1 MRGLLLSRG
10 CGTVAATAINRV
22 RRMPL
27 RASLVFL
34 GLAAAAAASAETTL
48 LVDARIH
55 TLDESR
61 PLVEAMAWDAEG
73 RLLALGEAEALRE
86 QYRGAREIALGGQTV
101 VPGLIDAHGHLM
113 NLGHALLRA
122 NLMGATSKAEI
133 MERLKAHARDLPQGA
148 WLLGRGWDQT
158 LWPEAEFPT
167 AADLDAHFPD
177 RPVWLERVDGHAG
190 WGNSLALAA
199 SKRELS
205 GDWQPEGGRIL
216 RDAAGQPTGVFI
228 DSAERFIV
236 GEIPAPSAEVDALAL
251 ERALAEAVKFG
262 LTGVHDAG
270 VSLKQLAL
278 YRRFADSGRLPLR
291 IHAMANGDA
300 EALDALCAMGHYRHP
315 SGRLQMRTVKLYI
328 DGALGSRG
336 AALLADY
343 SDEPGNRGLL
353 FAEPPAF
360 EKILRKAHD
369 CGAQVAAH
377 AIGDRGNRVVLDGM
391 QRVLGEAAASDH
403 RWRIEHAQVVAL
415 SDIPR
420 FAQLG
425 VIASMQPTHATS
437 DMRWAQARLGEDRL
451 AGAYAWRRMKE
462 SGAVLALGSDFPVE
476 AVDPVLGLHAAA
488 TRQDARGWP
497 EGGWIASQKLS
508 LMEALRGF
516 TLDAARAG
524 FAETEVGSLEPG
536 KRADFVVLS
545 RPLEDLAPADILD
558 LRVQSTW
565 VDGERVYPAR

>member
-1 MRGLLLSRG
+1 MSIRAPFLLLG
-10 CGTVAATAINRV
+10 LIAAGSA
-22 RRMPL
+22 
-27 RASLVFL
+27 
-34 GLAAAAAASAETTL
+34 GAAPTL

-55 TLDESR
+55 TLD
-61 PLVEAMAWDAEG
+61 PAAPQAEAMAWDEDG
-73 RLLALGEAEALRE
+73 RLLALGTKAGLRE
-86 QYRGAREIALGGQTV
+86 RFRDAREVSLGGQTV
-101 VPGLIDAHGHLM
+101 IPGLIDAHGHLM

-133 MERLKAHARDLPQGA
+133 VERLRQHAQDLPPGA

-199 SKRELS
+199 STRDLS
-205 GDWQPEGGRIL
+205 GDWQPDGGRIL
-216 RDAAGQPTGVFI
+216 RDDQGQATGVFI
-228 DSAERFIV
+228 DSAEQFIV
-236 GEIPAPSAEVDALAL
+236 EAIPAPSEEVDALAL
-251 ERALAEAVKFG
+251 ERALAESARFG

-315 SGRLQMRTVKLYI
+315 GGRLQMRSVKLYI

-336 AALLADY
+336 AALLEDY

-360 EKILRKAHD
+360 EKILAKAHA
-369 CGAQVAAH
+369 CGVQVAAH

-391 QRVLGEAAASDH
+391 QRVLGEARGTDH

-415 SDIPR
+415 GDIPR

-462 SGAVLALGSDFPVE
+462 AGALLALGSDFPVE

-497 EGGWIASQKLS
+497 EGGWIASQKLD
-508 LMEALRGF
+508 LKEALRGF

-524 FAETEVGSLEPG
+524 FAESEVGSLEVG

-545 RPLEDLAPADILD
+545 RPLEDLAPASILE
-558 LRVQSTW
+558 LKVESTW

>member
-1 MRGLLLSRG
+1 MSIRAPFLLLG
-10 CGTVAATAINRV
+10 LIAAG
-22 RRMPL
+22 
-27 RASLVFL
+27 S
-34 GLAAAAAASAETTL
+34 AAAAPTL

-55 TLDESR
+55 TLD
-61 PLVEAMAWDAEG
+61 PAAPQAEAMAWDEDG
-73 RLLALGEAEALRE
+73 RLLALGTQAGLRE
-86 QYRGAREIALGGQTV
+86 RFRGAREVSLGGQTV

-122 NLMGATSKAEI
+122 NLMGASSKAEI
-133 MERLKAHARDLPQGA
+133 VERLRQHAQDLPPGA

-199 SKRELS
+199 STRDLS

-216 RDAAGQPTGVFI
+216 RDDQGQATGVFI
-228 DSAERFIV
+228 DSAEQFIV
-236 GEIPAPSAEVDALAL
+236 EAIPAPSEEVDALAL
-251 ERALAEAVKFG
+251 ERALAEAARFG

-300 EALDALCAMGHYRHP
+300 EALDALCAMGHYRHS
-315 SGRLQMRTVKLYI
+315 SGRLQMRSVKLYI

-336 AALLADY
+336 AALLEDY

-360 EKILRKAHD
+360 EKILAKAHA
-369 CGAQVAAH
+369 CGVQVAAH

-391 QRVLGEAAASDH
+391 QRVLGEKRGDDH

-415 SDIPR
+415 GDIPR

-462 SGAVLALGSDFPVE
+462 AGALLALGSDFPVE

-497 EGGWIASQKLS
+497 EGGWIASQKLD

-516 TLDAARAG
+516 TLDAAHAG
-524 FAETEVGSLEPG
+524 FAESEVGSLEVG

-545 RPLEDLAPADILD
+545 RPLEDLAPASILD
-558 LRVQSTW
+558 LKVESTW
-565 VDGERVYPAR
+565 VDGVRVYPAR

>member
-1 MRGLLLSRG
+1 MSIRAPFLLLG
-10 CGTVAATAINRV
+10 LIAAGSAY
-22 RRMPL
+22 
-27 RASLVFL
+27 
-34 GLAAAAAASAETTL
+34 AAPTL

-55 TLDESR
+55 TLD
-61 PLVEAMAWDAEG
+61 PAAPHAEAMAWDEDG
-73 RLLALGEAEALRE
+73 RLLALGTKAELRE
-86 QYRGAREIALGGQTV
+86 RFRGAREVSLGGQTV
-101 VPGLIDAHGHLM
+101 IPGLIDAHGHLM

-122 NLMGATSKAEI
+122 NLMGASSKAEI
-133 MERLKAHARDLPQGA
+133 VERLRQHARDLPPGA

-199 SKRELS
+199 STRDLS

-216 RDAAGQPTGVFI
+216 RDDQGQATGVFI
-228 DSAERFIV
+228 DSAEQFII
-236 GEIPAPSAEVDALAL
+236 EAIPAPSDEVDALAL
-251 ERALAEAVKFG
+251 ERALAESARFG

-315 SGRLQMRTVKLYI
+315 SGRLQMRSVKLYI

-336 AALLADY
+336 AALLEDY

-360 EKILRKAHD
+360 EKILAKAHA
-369 CGAQVAAH
+369 CGVQVAAH

-391 QRVLGEAAASDH
+391 QRVLGEARGDDH

-415 SDIPR
+415 GDISR

-462 SGAVLALGSDFPVE
+462 AGALLALGSDFPVE

-497 EGGWIASQKLS
+497 EGGWIASQKLD

-524 FAETEVGSLEPG
+524 FAESEVGSLEVG

-545 RPLEDLAPADILD
+545 RPLEDLAPASILE
-558 LRVQSTW
+558 LKVESTW
-565 VDGERVYPAR
+565 VDGERVYPTR

>member
-1 MRGLLLSRG
+1 MRIALLSLSLFAASG
-10 CGTVAATAINRV
+10 VATA
-22 RRMPL
+22 
-27 RASLVFL
+27 
-34 GLAAAAAASAETTL
+34 ETL
-48 LVDARIH
+48 LTEARIH
-55 TLDESR
+55 TMDSDR
-61 PLVEAMAWDAEG
+61 PTAEAMVWSDEG
-73 RLLALGEAEALRE
+73 RILAVGDADELASRYPDARRLR
-86 QYRGAREIALGGQTV
+86 LGGATV

-122 NLMGATSKAEI
+122 NLAGAASKSEI
-133 MERLKAHARDLPQGA
+133 VERLKVHARDLPEGA

-190 WGNSLALAA
+190 WGNSKALAVA
-199 SKRELS
+199 TRDLS

-216 RDAAGQPTGVFI
+216 RDAEGQPTGVFI
-228 DSAERFIV
+228 DSAEQLV
-236 GEIPAPSAEVDALAL
+236 VEAIPAPSAEVDALAF

-270 VSLKQLAL
+270 VSLRQLAL

-300 EALDALCAMGHYRHP
+300 DALDALCAMGHYRHA

-360 EKILRKAHD
+360 EKILRKAHG
-369 CGAQVAAH
+369 CGVQVAAH

-391 QRVLGEAAASDH
+391 QRVLAEQADSDH

-415 SDIPR
+415 EDIPR
-420 FAQLG
+420 FAALG

-437 DMRWAQARLGEDRL
+437 DMRWAGARLGEARL
-451 AGAYAWRRMKE
+451 AGAYAWRRMKDA
-462 SGAVLALGSDFPVE
+462 GALLALGSDFPVE

-497 EGGWIASQKLS
+497 EGGWLADQKLD
-508 LMEALRGF
+508 MQEALRGF

-524 FAETEVGSLEPG
+524 FAEAEVGSLEVG

-545 RPLEDLAPADILD
+545 MPIEALAPARILD
-558 LRVQSTW
+558 LRVESTW
-565 VDGERVYPAR
+565 VDGQQVHPAR

>member
-1 MRGLLLSRG
+1 MQL
-10 CGTVAATAINRV
+10 
-22 RRMPL
+22 P
-27 RASLVFL
+27 ASLLCVGL
-34 GLAAAAAASAETTL
+34 GLAVAGSAKAEPTL
-48 LVDARIH
+48 LVEAHIH
-55 TLDESR
+55 TLDATR
-61 PLVEAMAWDAEG
+61 PHADAMAWDRQG
-73 RLLALGEAEALRE
+73 RLLALGSEAELRDRFP
-86 QYRGAREIALGGQTV
+86 QARRLSLGGQTV
-101 VPGLIDAHGHLM
+101 VPGLIDSHGHLM

-122 NLMGATSKAEI
+122 DLAGAASKAEI
-133 MERLKAHARDLPQGA
+133 VARLQRHAQDLPSGA

-158 LWPEAEFPT
+158 LWPEATFPT
-167 AADLDAHFPD
+167 AADLDEAFPD
-177 RPVWLERVDGHAG
+177 RPVWLERVDGHAA

-199 SKRELS
+199 AKVDLS

-216 RDAAGQPTGVFI
+216 RDANGEPTGVFI
-228 DSAERFIV
+228 DSAEQFV
-236 GEIPAPSAEVDALAL
+236 AATIPAPSEEVEVLAL
-251 ERALAEAVKFG
+251 ERALSEALRFG

-270 VSLKQLAL
+270 VSLRQLAL

-315 SGRLQMRTVKLYI
+315 SGRLQMRSVKLYI

-360 EKILRKAHD
+360 EKVLIKARD
-369 CGAQVAAH
+369 CGVQVAAH

-391 QRVLGEAAASDH
+391 QRVLGDLSESDH
-403 RWRIEHAQVVAL
+403 RWRVEHAQVIAL
-415 SDIPR
+415 HDIPR

-451 AGAYAWRRMKE
+451 AGAYAWRRLQE
-462 SGAVLALGSDFPVE
+462 SGALLALGSDFPVE
-476 AVDPVLGLHAAA
+476 SANPVLGLHAAV

-516 TLDAARAG
+516 TLDAAHAG
-524 FAETEVGSLEPG
+524 FADSETGSLEPG

-545 RPLEDLAPADILD
+545 EPLEGIRSASLLD
-558 LRVQSTW
+558 LKVESTW
-565 VDGERVYPAR
+565 VDGQRVYPLR

>member
-1 MRGLLLSRG
+1 MSIRAPFLLL
-10 CGTVAATAINRV
+10 
-22 RRMPL
+22 
-27 RASLVFL
+27 
-34 GLAAAAAASAETTL
+34 GLIAASSTCAAPTL

-55 TLDESR
+55 TLD
-61 PLVEAMAWDAEG
+61 PAAPHAEAMAWDEDG
-73 RLLALGEAEALRE
+73 RLLALGTQAELRE
-86 QYRGAREIALGGQTV
+86 RFRGAREVSLGGQTV
-101 VPGLIDAHGHLM
+101 IPGLIDAHGHLM

-122 NLMGATSKAEI
+122 NLMGASSKAEI
-133 MERLKAHARDLPQGA
+133 VERLRQHAQDLPTGA

-190 WGNSLALAA
+190 WGNSLALAV
-199 SKRELS
+199 STRDLS

-216 RDAAGQPTGVFI
+216 RDEQGQATGVFI
-228 DSAERFIV
+228 DSAEQFIV
-236 GEIPAPSAEVDALAL
+236 EAIPAPSEEVDALAL
-251 ERALAEAVKFG
+251 ERALAESARFG

-315 SGRLQMRTVKLYI
+315 SGRLQMRSVKLYI

-336 AALLADY
+336 AALLEDY

-360 EKILRKAHD
+360 EKILAKAHA
-369 CGAQVAAH
+369 CGVQVAAH

-391 QRVLGEAAASDH
+391 QSVLGEARGTDH

-415 SDIPR
+415 GDIPR

-462 SGAVLALGSDFPVE
+462 AGAVLALGSDFPVE

-497 EGGWIASQKLS
+497 EGGWIASQKLD

-516 TLDAARAG
+516 TLDAAHAG
-524 FAETEVGSLEPG
+524 FAESEVGSLEVG

-545 RPLEDLAPADILD
+545 RPLEDLAPASILD
-558 LRVQSTW
+558 LKLESTW
-565 VDGERVYPAR
+565 VDGVRVYPAR

>member
-1 MRGLLLSRG
+1 MSIRAPFLLL
-10 CGTVAATAINRV
+10 
-22 RRMPL
+22 
-27 RASLVFL
+27 
-34 GLAAAAAASAETTL
+34 GLIAASSTCAAPTL

-55 TLDESR
+55 TLD
-61 PLVEAMAWDAEG
+61 PAAPHAEAMAWDEDG
-73 RLLALGEAEALRE
+73 RLLALGTQAELRE
-86 QYRGAREIALGGQTV
+86 RFRGARELSLGGQTV
-101 VPGLIDAHGHLM
+101 IPGLIDAHGHLM

-122 NLMGATSKAEI
+122 NLMGASSKAEI
-133 MERLKAHARDLPQGA
+133 VERLRQHAQDLPTGA

-190 WGNSLALAA
+190 WGNSLALAV
-199 SKRELS
+199 STRDLS

-216 RDAAGQPTGVFI
+216 RDEQGQATGVFI
-228 DSAERFIV
+228 DSAEQFIV
-236 GEIPAPSAEVDALAL
+236 EAIPAPSEEVDALAL
-251 ERALAEAVKFG
+251 ERALAESARFG

-315 SGRLQMRTVKLYI
+315 SGRLQMRSVKLYI

-336 AALLADY
+336 AALLEDY

-360 EKILRKAHD
+360 EKILAKAHA
-369 CGAQVAAH
+369 CGVQVAAH

-391 QRVLGEAAASDH
+391 QSVLGEARGTDH

-415 SDIPR
+415 GDIPR

-462 SGAVLALGSDFPVE
+462 AGALLALGSDFPVE

-497 EGGWIASQKLS
+497 EGGWIASQKLD

-516 TLDAARAG
+516 TLDAAHAG
-524 FAETEVGSLEPG
+524 FAESEVGSLEVG

-545 RPLEDLAPADILD
+545 RPLEDLAPASILD
-558 LRVQSTW
+558 LKVESTW
-565 VDGERVYPAR
+565 VDGVRVYPAR

>member
-1 MRGLLLSRG
+1 MS
-10 CGTVAATAINRV
+10 I
-22 RRMPL
+22 
-27 RASLVFL
+27 RAWLFCL
-34 GLAAAAAASAETTL
+34 GLGLSGPLSAQSTL
-48 LVDARIH
+48 LVDARIR
-55 TLDESR
+55 TLDQET
-61 PLVEAMAWDAEG
+61 PLAEAMVWDAGGQLIAVGSES
-73 RLLALGEAEALRE
+73 ELR
-86 QYRGAREIALGGQTV
+86 RRFADARVLSLGGRSV
-101 VPGLIDAHGHLM
+101 VPGLIDAHGHLL

-122 NLMGATSKAEI
+122 NLAGATSKAEI
-133 MERLKAHARDLPQGA
+133 VQRLQAHARDLPAGA

-158 LWPEAEFPT
+158 LWTDAEFPT
-167 AADLDAHFPD
+167 ARDLDAHFPD

-190 WGNSLALAA
+190 WGNSLALAV
-199 SKRELS
+199 SRRDLS

-216 RDAAGQPTGVFI
+216 RDEQGQPTGVFI
-228 DSAERFIV
+228 DSAEQFIV
-236 GEIPAPSAEVDALAL
+236 EAIPAPSDEVNALAL
-251 ERALAEAVKFG
+251 ERALAEAVRFG

-300 EALDALCAMGHYRHP
+300 EALDALCAMGHYRHA
-315 SGRLQMRTVKLYI
+315 SGRLQMRSVKLYI

-336 AALLADY
+336 AALLQDY

-360 EKILRKAHD
+360 EKLLAKAHA
-369 CGAQVAAH
+369 CGVQVAAH

-391 QRVLGEAAASDH
+391 ERVLGQEARGTDH

-415 SDIPR
+415 TDIPR

-437 DMRWAQARLGEDRL
+437 DMRWAQARLGEERL
-451 AGAYAWRRMKE
+451 AGAYAWRRMQE
-462 SGAVLALGSDFPVE
+462 SGALLALGSDFPVE

-497 EGGWIASQKLS
+497 EGGWLAAQKLS

-524 FAETEVGSLEPG
+524 FAETEVGSLTPG

-545 RPLEDLAPADILD
+545 HDLEDLAPASILE
-558 LRVQSTW
+558 LRVESTW
-565 VDGERVYPAR
+565 VDGQRVFPSR

>member
-1 MRGLLLSRG
+1 MQL
-10 CGTVAATAINRV
+10 A
-22 RRMPL
+22 
-27 RASLVFL
+27 ASLLCVGL
-34 GLAAAAAASAETTL
+34 GLAIAGSAKAEPTL
-48 LVDARIH
+48 LVEARIH
-55 TLDESR
+55 TLDAAR
-61 PLVEAMAWDAEG
+61 PYADAMAWDRQG
-73 RLLALGEAEALRE
+73 RLLALGSDAELRDRFP
-86 QYRGAREIALGGQTV
+86 QARRLSLGGQTV
-101 VPGLIDAHGHLM
+101 VPGLIDSHGHLM

-122 NLMGATSKAEI
+122 DLVGAASKAEVVT
-133 MERLKAHARDLPQGA
+133 RLQRHAQDLPSGA

-158 LWPEAEFPT
+158 LWPEAAFPT
-167 AADLDAHFPD
+167 AADLDEAFPD
-177 RPVWLERVDGHAG
+177 RPVWLERVDGHAA

-199 SKRELS
+199 AKVDLS

-216 RDAAGQPTGVFI
+216 RDANGEPTGVFI
-228 DSAERFIV
+228 DSAEQFV
-236 GEIPAPSAEVDALAL
+236 AAAVPAPSEEIEVLAL
-251 ERALAEAVKFG
+251 ERALAEALRFG

-270 VSLKQLAL
+270 VSLRQLAL

-315 SGRLQMRTVKLYI
+315 SGRLQMRSVKLYI

-360 EKILRKAHD
+360 EKVLIKARD
-369 CGAQVAAH
+369 CGVQVAAH

-391 QRVLGEAAASDH
+391 QRVLGDLSKSDH

-415 SDIPR
+415 HDIPR

-451 AGAYAWRRMKE
+451 AGAYAWRRLRE
-462 SGAVLALGSDFPVE
+462 SGAQLALGSDFPVE
-476 AVDPVLGLHAAA
+476 SANPVLGLHAAV

-508 LMEALRGF
+508 LMEAVRGF

-524 FAETEVGSLEPG
+524 FADNETGSLEPG

-545 RPLEDLAPADILD
+545 EPLEDLRSASLID
-558 LRVQSTW
+558 LKVESTW
-565 VDGERVYPAR
+565 VDGQRVYPLR

>member
-1 MRGLLLSRG
+1 MS
-10 CGTVAATAINRV
+10 I
-22 RRMPL
+22 
-27 RASLVFL
+27 RASLMFL
-34 GLAAAAAASAETTL
+34 GCAVSSGAHAEPTL
-48 LVDARIH
+48 LLDARIH
-55 TLDESR
+55 TLDERAPSA
-61 PLVEAMAWDAEG
+61 EAMAWDDEG
-73 RLLALGEAEALRE
+73 RVLAVGAGEELRK
-86 QYRGAREIALGGQTV
+86 RFPGAHEISLGGRTV

-122 NLMGATSKAEI
+122 NLVGAGSKAEI
-133 MERLKAHARDLPQGA
+133 VQRLQKHAADLPAGA

-158 LWPEAEFPT
+158 LWPNADFPT
-167 AADLDAHFPD
+167 ASDLDAHFPD

-199 SKRELS
+199 STRDLA
-205 GDWQPEGGRIL
+205 GDWQPDGGRIL
-216 RDAAGQPTGVFI
+216 RDAQGRPAGVLI
-228 DSAERFIV
+228 DSAEQFV
-236 GEIPAPSAEVDALAL
+236 VEAIPVPSDEVDALAL
-251 ERALAEAVKFG
+251 ERALAEATRFG

-270 VSLKQLAL
+270 VSLKQLTL

-291 IHAMANGDA
+291 IHAMADGDA
-300 EALDALCAMGHYRHP
+300 AALDALCAMGHYNHP
-315 SGRLQMRTVKLYI
+315 SGRLQMRSVKLYI

-336 AALLADY
+336 AALLEDY

-353 FAEPPAF
+353 FAEPFAF
-360 EKILRKAHD
+360 EKILAKARD
-369 CGAQVAAH
+369 CDVQVAAH

-391 QRVLGEAAASDH
+391 QRVLGDAHRRDH

-420 FAQLG
+420 FAELG

-476 AVDPVLGLHAAA
+476 SVDPVLGLHAAA

-508 LMEALRGF
+508 LSEALQGF
-516 TLDAARAG
+516 TVDAARAG
-524 FAETEVGSLEPG
+524 FAEADVGSLEVG

-545 RPLEDLAPADILD
+545 ASLEDVAPATILD
-558 LRVQSTW
+558 LRVESTW
-565 VDGERVYPAR
+565 VDGRRVYPPR

>member
-1 MRGLLLSRG
+1 MSIRAPFLLL
-10 CGTVAATAINRV
+10 
-22 RRMPL
+22 
-27 RASLVFL
+27 
-34 GLAAAAAASAETTL
+34 GLIAASSTCAAPTL

-55 TLDESR
+55 TLD
-61 PLVEAMAWDAEG
+61 PAAPHAEAMAWDEDG
-73 RLLALGEAEALRE
+73 RLLALGTQAELRE
-86 QYRGAREIALGGQTV
+86 RFRGAREVSLGGQTV
-101 VPGLIDAHGHLM
+101 IPGLIDAHGHLM

-122 NLMGATSKAEI
+122 NLMGASSKAEI
-133 MERLKAHARDLPQGA
+133 VERLRQHAQDLPTGA

-190 WGNSLALAA
+190 WGNSLALAV
-199 SKRELS
+199 STRDLS

-216 RDAAGQPTGVFI
+216 RDEQGQATGVFI
-228 DSAERFIV
+228 DSAEQFIV
-236 GEIPAPSAEVDALAL
+236 EAIPAPSEEVDALAL
-251 ERALAEAVKFG
+251 ERALAESARFG

-315 SGRLQMRTVKLYI
+315 SGRLQMRSVKLYI

-336 AALLADY
+336 AALLEDY

-360 EKILRKAHD
+360 EKILAKAHA
-369 CGAQVAAH
+369 CGVQVAAH

-391 QRVLGEAAASDH
+391 QSVLGEARGTDH

-415 SDIPR
+415 GDIPR

-462 SGAVLALGSDFPVE
+462 AGALLALGSDFPVE

-497 EGGWIASQKLS
+497 EGGWIASQKLD

-516 TLDAARAG
+516 TLDAAHAG
-524 FAETEVGSLEPG
+524 FAESEVGSLEVG

-545 RPLEDLAPADILD
+545 RPLEDLAPASILD
-558 LRVQSTW
+558 LKVESTW
-565 VDGERVYPAR
+565 VDGVRVYPAR

>member
-1 MRGLLLSRG
+1 MSIRAWLLCTG
-10 CGTVAATAINRV
+10 
-22 RRMPL
+22 
-27 RASLVFL
+27 L
-34 GLAAAAAASAETTL
+34 GLSVPLAAQPTL
-48 LVDARIH
+48 LMDARIH
-55 TLDESR
+55 TLDAES
-61 PLVEAMAWDAEG
+61 PLAEAMVWDTG
-73 RLLALGEAEALRE
+73 GQLLAVGSEDELRLRFPEAQRLS
-86 QYRGAREIALGGQTV
+86 LGGRDV

-122 NLMGATSKAEI
+122 NLVGATSKAEI
-133 MERLKAHARDLPQGA
+133 VQRLQKHAQDLPAGA

-158 LWPEAEFPT
+158 LWPDAEFPT
-167 AADLDAHFPD
+167 ARDLDAHFPD

-190 WGNSLALAA
+190 WGNSLALAV
-199 SKRELS
+199 SKRDLS

-216 RDAAGQPTGVFI
+216 RDDQGQPTGVFI
-228 DSAERFIV
+228 DSAEQFIV
-236 GEIPAPSAEVDALAL
+236 ESIPAPSDEVNALAF
-251 ERALAEAVKFG
+251 ERALAEAVRFG

-315 SGRLQMRTVKLYI
+315 SGRLQMRSVKLYI

-336 AALLADY
+336 AALLRDY

-360 EKILRKAHD
+360 EKLLAKAQA
-369 CGAQVAAH
+369 CGVQVAAH

-391 QRVLGEAAASDH
+391 ERVLGQARGSDH

-420 FAQLG
+420 FAELG

-451 AGAYAWRRMKE
+451 AGAYAWRRMLE
-462 SGAVLALGSDFPVE
+462 SGARLALGSDFPVE

-497 EGGWIASQKLS
+497 EGGWLAAQKLS

-516 TLDAARAG
+516 TLDAAHAG
-524 FAETEVGSLEPG
+524 FAEAEVGSLSPG
-536 KRADFVVLS
+536 KHADFVVLS
-545 RPLEDLAPADILD
+545 HALEDLAPASILQ
-558 LRVQSTW
+558 LRVESTW
-565 VDGERVYPAR
+565 VDGQRVFPSR

>member
-1 MRGLLLSRG
+1 MSIR
-10 CGTVAATAINRV
+10 T
-22 RRMPL
+22 PL
-27 RASLVFL
+27 MIL
-34 GLAAAAAASAETTL
+34 GLAVTSFAVAEPTL

-55 TLDESR
+55 TLDERASTA
-61 PLVEAMAWDAEG
+61 EAMAWSEDG
-73 RLLALGEAEALRE
+73 RLLAVGSQIELRE
-86 QYRGAREIALGGQTV
+86 RFPGAREVSLGGQTV

-113 NLGHALLRA
+113 NLGHSLLRA
-122 NLMGATSKAEI
+122 NLVGASSKSEI
-133 MERLKAHARDLPQGA
+133 VQRLQRHAQDLPAGA

-158 LWPEAEFPT
+158 LWTDAEFPT

-190 WGNSLALAA
+190 WGNSLAQAA
-199 SKRELS
+199 STRDLS
-205 GDWQPEGGRIL
+205 GDWQPDGGRIL
-216 RDAAGQPTGVFI
+216 RDQQGQPTGVLI
-228 DSAERFIV
+228 DSAEQFIV
-236 GEIPAPSAEVDALAL
+236 EAIPAPSDEVNALAL
-251 ERALAEAVKFG
+251 ERALAESARFG

-278 YRRFADSGRLPLR
+278 YRQFADSGRLPLR

-300 EALDALCAMGHYRHP
+300 DALDALCAMGHYRHP
-315 SGRLQMRTVKLYI
+315 SGRLQMRSVKLYI

-360 EKILRKAHD
+360 EKVLAKARA
-369 CGAQVAAH
+369 CGVQVAAH

-391 QRVLGEAAASDH
+391 QRVLGEARGEDH

-420 FAQLG
+420 FAELG

-462 SGAVLALGSDFPVE
+462 SGALLALGSDFPVE

-497 EGGWIASQKLS
+497 EGGWIASQKLG
-508 LMEALRGF
+508 LMEAVRGF

-524 FAETEVGSLEPG
+524 FAEAEVGSLEVG

-545 RPLEDLAPADILD
+545 RPLEELAPASILD
-558 LRVQSTW
+558 LKVESTW
-565 VDGERVYPAR
+565 VDGQRVYPAR

>member
-1 MRGLLLSRG
+1 MSIRAPFLLL
-10 CGTVAATAINRV
+10 
-22 RRMPL
+22 
-27 RASLVFL
+27 
-34 GLAAAAAASAETTL
+34 GLIAASSTCAAPTL

-55 TLDESR
+55 TLD
-61 PLVEAMAWDAEG
+61 PAAPHAEAMAWDEDG
-73 RLLALGEAEALRE
+73 RLLALGTQAELRE
-86 QYRGAREIALGGQTV
+86 RFRGAREVSLGGQTV
-101 VPGLIDAHGHLM
+101 IPGLIDAHGHLM

-122 NLMGATSKAEI
+122 NLMGASSKAEI
-133 MERLKAHARDLPQGA
+133 VERLRQHAQDLPTGA

-199 SKRELS
+199 STRDLS

-216 RDAAGQPTGVFI
+216 RDEQGQATGVFI
-228 DSAERFIV
+228 DSAEQFIV
-236 GEIPAPSAEVDALAL
+236 EAIPAPSEEVDALAL
-251 ERALAEAVKFG
+251 ERALAESARFG

-315 SGRLQMRTVKLYI
+315 SGRLQMRSVKLYI

-336 AALLADY
+336 AALLEDY

-360 EKILRKAHD
+360 EKILAKAHA
-369 CGAQVAAH
+369 CGVQVAAH

-391 QRVLGEAAASDH
+391 QSVLGEARGTDH

-415 SDIPR
+415 GDIPR

-462 SGAVLALGSDFPVE
+462 AGALLALGSDFPVE

-497 EGGWIASQKLS
+497 EGGWIASQKLD

-516 TLDAARAG
+516 TLDAAHAG
-524 FAETEVGSLEPG
+524 FAESEVGSLEVG

-545 RPLEDLAPADILD
+545 RPLEDLAPASIVD
-558 LRVQSTW
+558 LKVESTW
-565 VDGERVYPAR
+565 VDGVRVYPAR

>member
-1 MRGLLLSRG
+1 MSIRAPFLLLG
-10 CGTVAATAINRV
+10 LIAAGSAY
-22 RRMPL
+22 
-27 RASLVFL
+27 
-34 GLAAAAAASAETTL
+34 AAPTL

-55 TLDESR
+55 TLD
-61 PLVEAMAWDAEG
+61 PAAPQAEAMAWGEDG
-73 RLLALGEAEALRE
+73 RLLALGTKVELRE
-86 QYRGAREIALGGQTV
+86 RFRGAREVSLGGQTV
-101 VPGLIDAHGHLM
+101 IPGLIDAHGHLM

-122 NLMGATSKAEI
+122 NLMGASSKGEI
-133 MERLKAHARDLPQGA
+133 VERLRQHAQDLPPGA

-199 SKRELS
+199 TTRDLS
-205 GDWQPEGGRIL
+205 GDWQPDGGRIL
-216 RDAAGQPTGVFI
+216 RDDQGQATGVFI
-228 DSAERFIV
+228 DSAEQFIV
-236 GEIPAPSAEVDALAL
+236 EAIPAPSDEVDALAL
-251 ERALAEAVKFG
+251 ERALAESARFG

-315 SGRLQMRTVKLYI
+315 SGRLQMRSVKLYI

-336 AALLADY
+336 AALLEDY

-360 EKILRKAHD
+360 EKILAKAHA
-369 CGAQVAAH
+369 CGVQVAAH

-391 QRVLGEAAASDH
+391 QRVLGEARGDDH

-415 SDIPR
+415 GDVPR

-462 SGAVLALGSDFPVE
+462 AGALLALGSDFPVE

-497 EGGWIASQKLS
+497 EGGWIASQKLD

-524 FAETEVGSLEPG
+524 FAESEVGSLEVG

-545 RPLEDLAPADILD
+545 RPLEDLAPASILE
-558 LRVQSTW
+558 LKVESTW
-565 VDGERVYPAR
+565 VDGERVYPTR